1 MYYHGKK
8 KGRVNWEYEETKLLF
23 TEIVRNVF
31 IVILIQLVVLIS

>member
-23 TEIVRNVF
+23 TEIVYAMY
-31 IVILIQLVVLIS
+31 LL